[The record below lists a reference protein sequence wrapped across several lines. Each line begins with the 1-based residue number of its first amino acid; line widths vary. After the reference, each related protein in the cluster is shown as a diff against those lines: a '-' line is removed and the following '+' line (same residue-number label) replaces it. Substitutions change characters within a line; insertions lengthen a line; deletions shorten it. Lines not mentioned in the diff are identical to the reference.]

1 MKEKEINTVTTEDF
15 KPEVVSEMLAFIYMG
30 NISSQDTISEITPEL
45 LAVADKYQLDNLR
58 SICEERLCST
68 LDVANCRHDSKQ
80 FFIIIY
86 YYYLLFIIYFICFN
100 FLLFISYYFIQE
112 ARPRLCILGRSG

>member
-1 MKEKEINTVTTEDF
+1 MFETYMKEKEINTVTTEDF

-68 LDVANCRHDSKQ
+68 LDVANCVE
-80 FFIIIY
+80 
-86 YYYLLFIIYFICFN
+86 YLM
-100 FLLFISYYFIQE
+100 
-112 ARPRLCILGRSG
+112 LGDMYHTFML